1 MSYICGIKINKIQ
14 NLIKLTEKK
23 INVKF
28 SLKIFFGTEL
38 FLIFLD
44 PVSKPNSS

>member
-28 SLKIFFGTEL
+28 SLKY
-38 FLIFLD
+38 FLGPSCF
-44 PVSKPNSS
+44 